1 MAHGVQGL
9 ESLRQRSAVHETQA
23 RADRFRDGALG
34 RSRWGTRWALA
45 ALAAG
50 AAGSAAVL
58 RAPKEEVEK
67 NMERPAAEAEPVTAA
82 S

>member
-1 MAHGVQGL
+1 MPAPGSVDH
-9 ESLRQRSAVHETQA
+9 
-23 RADRFRDGALG
+23 ALG

-58 RAPKEEVEK
+58 RGAKQEVEK
-67 NMERPAAEAEPVTAA
+67 DIERPTAEAEPVTAA